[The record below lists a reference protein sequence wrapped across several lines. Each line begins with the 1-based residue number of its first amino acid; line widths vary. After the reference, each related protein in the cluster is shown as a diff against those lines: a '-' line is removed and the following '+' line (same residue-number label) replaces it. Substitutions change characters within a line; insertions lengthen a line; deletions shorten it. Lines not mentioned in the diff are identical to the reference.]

1 MKELNEIALGK
12 GLFAP
17 IKGQLCTRKG
27 HLGNQDR
34 HVKVKYPPP
43 PPPQFFL
50 PPNTHVRMHIRG

>member
-27 HLGNQDR
+27 HLGNQER
-34 HVKVKYPPP
+34 HVKLKYPPST
-43 PPPQFFL
+43 FL
-50 PPNTHVRMHIRG
+50 TP